1 MNIAFSSRRQ
11 VGKRAGGKKSKKVK
25 GKLVDWLLVLAFII
39 GLLVLLYPS
48 IADYYNSLRQGR
60 AIATYDA
67 AVAKMTPQDFSRFW
81 TAAEDYN
88 RQLVNNPA
96 RLHMSPAQ
104 KTQYDSLL
112 NITGDSMMGHLEI
125 KKLGV
130 SLPVY
135 HGVEDEVLQI
145 GVGHI
150 PGTSLPTGGA
160 GTHVAL
166 SGHRGLPTSKL
177 FTDLDQMVEGDR
189 FVLHILDRSMAYVV
203 DQVRVVKPD
212 EVQNL
217 QIVNGEDYVT
227 LVTCTPYA
235 INTHRLLVR
244 GHRTSYLDDGG
255 YVAADAVKV
264 NPVLV
269 SSFMSVPVFTIL
281 FVWALTWTRRHR
293 KRSAKQ
299 ESYQI
304 GGIG

>member
-1 MNIAFSSRRQ
+1 
-11 VGKRAGGKKSKKVK
+11 
-25 GKLVDWLLVLAFII
+25 
-39 GLLVLLYPS
+39 
-48 IADYYNSLRQGR
+48 
-60 AIATYDA
+60 
-67 AVAKMTPQDFSRFW
+67 MTPQDFSRFW

-96 RLHMSPAQ
+96 RLHMSVAQ

-160 GTHVAL
+160 STHVAL

-177 FTDLDQMVEGDR
+177 FTDLDQMAEGDR

-244 GHRTSYLDDGG
+244 GHRASYLDGGG

-293 KRSAKQ
+293 KRSAKL

>member
-1 MNIAFSSRRQ
+1 MSVASSSLWEESPAE
-11 VGKRAGGKKSKKVK
+11 KKGKKAR
-25 GKLVDWLLVLAFII
+25 GKLIDGLLVLAFIV

-48 IADYYNSLRQGR
+48 IADYYNSFRQGR

-67 AVAKMTPQDFSRFW
+67 AVAKMTPQDFSNFW
-81 TAAEDYN
+81 QAAEAYN
-88 RQLVNNPA
+88 RELINNPA

-112 NITGDSMMGHLEI
+112 NVTGDLMMGHLEI

-135 HGVEDEVLQI
+135 HGVDDAVLQI

-150 PGTSLPTGGA
+150 PGTSLPTGGE

-189 FVLHILDRSMAYVV
+189 FVLHVLDRSMAYVV
-203 DQVRVVKPD
+203 DQVRVVEPN

-217 QIVNGEDYVT
+217 KIVDGEDYVT
-227 LVTCTPYA
+227 LVTCTPYS

-244 GHRTSYLDDGG
+244 GHRTSYLDDGE

-264 NPVLV
+264 DPILV
-269 SSFMSVPVFTIL
+269 SSVMSVPVFTIL
-281 FVWALTWTRRHR
+281 FVWALARTRRNR
-293 KRSAKQ
+293 KRSAQ
-299 ESYQI
+299 PQ
-304 GGIG
+304 GQ

>member
-11 VGKRAGGKKSKKVK
+11 VGRRAGGKKSKKVK
-25 GKLVDWLLVLAFII
+25 GKLVDWLLVLAFVI

-96 RLHMSPAQ
+96 RLHMSVAQ

-160 GTHVAL
+160 STHVAL

-177 FTDLDQMVEGDR
+177 FTDLDQMAEGDR

-244 GHRTSYLDDGG
+244 GHRASYLDGGG

-293 KRSAKQ
+293 KRSAKL